1 MSTISQY
8 TFTTTFNADKITTR
22 QASEMDVQSYLITSA
37 DTDND
42 GELSFE
48 EIIANTELCD
58 KILEQVNQAKTT
70 VPNATKEPQQ
80 VNNSESNVSY
90 EA

>member
-8 TFTTTFNADKITTR
+8 TFTATFNADKITTR
-22 QASEMDVQSYLITSA
+22 QATEMGVQSYIITAA
-37 DTDND
+37 DTDNN

-58 KILEQVNQAKTT
+58 EILKQINSTKATG
-70 VPNATKEPQQ
+70 PNATEEPQ
-80 VNNSESNVSY
+80 VNNSEPNVSY

>member
-1 MSTISQY
+1 MSSISQY

-22 QASEMDVQSYLITSA
+22 QASEMGVQSYLITSA

-70 VPNATKEPQQ
+70 VPNATKEPEQ
-80 VNNSESNVSY
+80 VNNSEPNVSY

>member
-8 TFTTTFNADKITTR
+8 TFTTTFNVDKITTR
-22 QASEMDVQSYLITSA
+22 QATEMGVQSYIITAA
-37 DTDND
+37 DTDNN

-58 KILEQVNQAKTT
+58 DILKQINSTKATI
-70 VPNATKEPQQ
+70 PNATEEPQ
-80 VNNSESNVSY
+80 VNNSEQNVSY

>member
-22 QASEMDVQSYLITSA
+22 QASEMGVQSYLITSA

-58 KILEQVNQAKTT
+58 EILKQVNQAKTT
-70 VPNATKEPQQ
+70 VPNATEEPQ
-80 VNNSESNVSY
+80 VNNSEPNVSY